1 MLVLLKILK
10 DGQLSPERMVSVIH
24 REKRQKR
31 RQGRER
37 ERNLRGKSKVTG
49 RYVQCGYVCTVTPC
63 DLSFLPYMLP
73 YFQISI
79 ISI

>member
-24 REKRQKR
+24 R
-31 RQGRER
+31 GRDRNGDKAER

-49 RYVQCGYVCTVTPC
+49 RYVQCGYVCTVTPR

>member
-10 DGQLSPERMVSVIH
+10 DGQLSPEWMVSVIH
-24 REKRQKR
+24 REETETETRQT
-31 RQGRER
+31 ER
-37 ERNLRGKSKVTG
+37 SLKGKSKVTG